1 MARQPPVR
9 AGELWSAA
17 AKHAKWSQTM
27 SKQRV
32 AVYPGVFDPV
42 TFGHLDIIR
51 RGAALFDRLIVA
63 VADNPAKQSLFATDE
78 RLAMVR
84 EAVGSLK
91 NVAVN
96 GYEGLTVEY
105 VRRHGASVILR
116 GLRQHSDFEYEHQLA
131 LTNRTISGVETLFV
145 MADER
150 VAFISSHLVREVAA
164 LGGDV
169 SPLVPPHVL
178 KALRARLA
186 KGAPR
191 KPTARD

>member
-1 MARQPPVR
+1 
-9 AGELWSAA
+9 
-17 AKHAKWSQTM
+17 M

-42 TFGHLDIIR
+42 TLGHMDIIR

-63 VADNPAKQSLFATDE
+63 VATNPAKQSLFTTEE

-84 EAVGSLK
+84 DAVGDLAG
-91 NVAVN
+91 VTADA
-96 GYEGLTVEY
+96 YEGLTVEY

-116 GLRQHSDFEYEHQLA
+116 GLRQHSDFEYEYQLA
-131 LTNRTISGVETLFV
+131 LTNRTISDIETVFV

-150 VAFISSHLVREVAA
+150 VAYISSHLVREVAA

-169 SPLVPPHVL
+169 SNLVPKHVPA
-178 KALRARLA
+178 ALRA
-186 KGAPR
+186 KVGGGAR
-191 KPTARD
+191 

>member
-1 MARQPPVR
+1 
-9 AGELWSAA
+9 
-17 AKHAKWSQTM
+17 M

-42 TFGHLDIIR
+42 TLGHMDIIR

-63 VADNPAKQSLFATDE
+63 VATNPAKASLFSTGE
-78 RLAMVR
+78 RMAMVR
-84 EAVGSLK
+84 EAVGDLP
-91 NVAVN
+91 AVTVDS
-96 GYEGLTVEY
+96 YEGLTVEY

-116 GLRQHSDFEYEHQLA
+116 GLRQHSDFEYEYQLA

-150 VAFISSHLVREVAA
+150 VAYISSRLVREVAA

-169 SPLVPPHVL
+169 SALVPKGVL
-178 KALRARLA
+178 KALRAKLA
-186 KGAPR
+186 AGAKR
-191 KPTARD
+191 KPAVQE

>member
-1 MARQPPVR
+1 
-9 AGELWSAA
+9 
-17 AKHAKWSQTM
+17 M

-42 TFGHLDIIR
+42 TLGHMDIIR

-63 VADNPAKQSLFATDE
+63 VATNPSKASLFTTEE

-84 EAVGSLK
+84 ETVGDLK
-91 NVAVN
+91 GVAVDS
-96 GYEGLTVEY
+96 YEGLTVEY

-116 GLRQHSDFEYEHQLA
+116 GLRQHSDFEYEYQLA

-150 VAFISSHLVREVAA
+150 VAYISSRLVREVAA
-164 LGGDV
+164 LAGNV
-169 SPLVPPHVL
+169 SPLVPQGVL
-178 KALRARLA
+178 KALKAKLA
-186 KGAPR
+186 AGTKR
-191 KPTARD
+191 KPSTRE